1 LPGITAPCSLNSS
14 KLFLRAN
21 NSGFEGW
28 DMRSVFVFLLAIGV
42 AGCSAA
48 GQAAVE
54 SVGSLASSFGSAATG
69 YQSAQAT
76 KKLNEA
82 NAQVAFA
89 SAALTRQQAVDL
101 STKRMQVERER
112 PVVVKILTSAGDSE
126 RDPMLK
132 SIALWVSAGG
142 DPDYGFKYWLS
153 HEEALAAVPNSH
165 PTLELPNQ
173 QPVLQPKVAE
183 AAPKQPALIARQPLT
198 TASDPPQAPSDPPQ
212 ASQVSSVRSTLT
224 PPLSSL
230 TPPLSSSALLGI
242 APGR

>member
-1 LPGITAPCSLNSS
+1 
-14 KLFLRAN
+14 
-21 NSGFEGW
+21 
-28 DMRSVFVFLLAIGV
+28 MRSVYFFLLAIGV

-48 GQAAVE
+48 GQAAVD
-54 SVGSLASSFGSAATG
+54 SVGTLASSLGSAATG
-69 YQSAQAT
+69 YQTAQTT

-89 SAALTRQQAVDL
+89 SASLTRQQAVDL

-112 PVVVKILTSAGDSE
+112 PVVVKILNDSADSE

-153 HEEALAAVPNSH
+153 HEEARAAVPNSH
-165 PTLELPNQ
+165 PTLELPTQ
-173 QPVLQPKVAE
+173 QPALQPKVSVAQ
-183 AAPKQPALIARQPLT
+183 PKQPALIARQPLAS
-198 TASDPPQAPSDPPQ
+198 ASDPHEASSQPVQ
-212 ASQVSSVRSTLT
+212 AST
-224 PPLSSL
+224 PPPSLSSA
-230 TPPLSSSALLGI
+230 ALLAV